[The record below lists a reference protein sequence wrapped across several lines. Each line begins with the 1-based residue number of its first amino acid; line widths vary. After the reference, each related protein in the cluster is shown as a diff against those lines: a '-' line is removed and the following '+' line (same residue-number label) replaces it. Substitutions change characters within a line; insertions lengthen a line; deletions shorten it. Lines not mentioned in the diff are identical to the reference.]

1 MDFGFYFDVYIKTG
15 CLCIFVYSLITSSH
29 HPLRPTES
37 FFDTKFFLDFIP
49 YFDFLGVFIDF
60 LEFLDRKLGPL
71 NGKLIREIPENG
83 LADR

>member
-1 MDFGFYFDVYIKTG
+1 
-15 CLCIFVYSLITSSH
+15 
-29 HPLRPTES
+29 
-37 FFDTKFFLDFIP
+37 LDFIP